1 MKNVLIVEDDP
12 VMLRGLK
19 DNFSMEGYSVRTA
32 SDGERGLEMALGA
45 PPDLLILDLML
56 PGLNGYEICRSLRED
71 RCDVPTI
78 MLTAKNEESD
88 MLLGFGV
95 GADDYLTK
103 PFSIREL
110 LARADA
116 LLRRSSSPEA
126 GMSHAFGDFV
136 LDTGAHS
143 LTSTD
148 GGQVALSPKEYDLLL
163 YLVERSGR
171 ALSRDQIMNAVWGY
185 GCMVTPRSIDRFI
198 NNLRKKIEPEPKR
211 PRYLLTVREFG
222 YKFER

>member
-1 MKNVLIVEDDP
+1 MKNVLIIEDDP
-12 VMLRGLK
+12 VILRGLK
-19 DNFSMEGYSVRTA
+19 DNFAMEGYAVMTA
-32 SDGERGLEMALGA
+32 SDGERGLDMALGA

-56 PGLNGYEICRSLRED
+56 PGLNGYEICRSLKED
-71 RCDVPTI
+71 CCDIPTI

-110 LARADA
+110 LARAEA
-116 LLRRSSSPEA
+116 LLRRTASPEA
-126 GMSHAFGDFV
+126 GLGHAFGEFV
-136 LDTGAHS
+136 LHTGAHS
-143 LTSTD
+143 LTGAD
-148 GGQVALSPKEYDLLL
+148 GEEVALSPKEYDLLL

-185 GCMVTPRSIDRFI
+185 GCMVTPRSIDRFV
-198 NNLRKKIEPEPKR
+198 NNLRKKIEPVPKR
-211 PRYLLTVREFG
+211 PRHLLTVREFG